1 LKTGHC
7 LSLSLIILLWFLFQI
22 IASLRSRLIS
32 RIPPYDIALII
43 DIDII
48 CYIWQIA
55 APGLCNRDYKYS
67 KYSKYN
73 LRGDSHACVC
83 VFNQHGHTLC
93 LDGALLHALLALFL
107 TLLIEELALLVS
119 AQAAELGVALLLL
132 ELVGGQLA
140 LLGLLLLFD
149 AADLG
154 NLLVA
159 RLADAAQRLGA
170 EVRYRRKVVRQPQ
183 EVVEDGERRRVVR
196 LQLERKVDALA
207 GLGLVEAGL

>member
-1 LKTGHC
+1 MANRRTGIMQPR
-7 LSLSLIILLWFLFQI
+7 LQI
-22 IASLRSRLIS
+22 Q
-32 RIPPYDIALII
+32 
-43 DIDII
+43 
-48 CYIWQIA
+48 QIQQIQS
-55 APGLCNRDYKYS
+55 PR
-67 KYSKYN
+67 
-73 LRGDSHACVC
+73 RQTRACAC
-83 VFNQHGHTLC
+83 VFNQHGHRLC